1 MAKSPSNMF
10 DRLVNTN
17 PRNLEVLITLMVLK
31 ISKGKMNI
39 KASIKA
45 LFAVIVW
52 GASFVATKVS
62 LRYADP
68 VTVVWLRFSM
78 GVCVLGL
85 AVALKRQFILPA
97 RKDLGYFALLGFLG
111 ITFHQWLQSTGL
123 LTAQATTTAW
133 IVATTPVFMAL
144 LGLIVLKEKLALYQV
159 TGIFL
164 ATLGVLLVVTKG
176 NLPALVTGKFGTI
189 GDFLVL
195 ISAINWAI
203 FSTLSRSVLQKHP
216 ASRMMFFVMSFGWL
230 FTSVLFF
237 STSGIRQISSIPLDG
252 WVAILFLGILCSG
265 IAYIFWYDAL
275 KDLPVA
281 KTGAF
286 LYLEPII
293 TVIVAS
299 IILREA
305 LLLAS
310 AIGGITILIGV
321 GLVNRPSKSTQIID
335 EPT

>member
-1 MAKSPSNMF
+1 
-10 DRLVNTN
+10 
-17 PRNLEVLITLMVLK
+17 
-31 ISKGKMNI
+31 MNI
-39 KASIKA
+39 KAILKA
-45 LFAVIVW
+45 LFAVTVW

-62 LRYADP
+62 LQYATP
-68 VTVVWLRFSM
+68 TTIVWLRFSM
-78 GVCVLGL
+78 GVVILGL
-85 AVALKRQFILPA
+85 TVALKKQFSLPHW
-97 RKDLGYFALLGFLG
+97 KDWGYFALLGFLG

-133 IVATTPVFMAL
+133 IVATTPVFMAI
-144 LGLIVLKEKLALYQV
+144 LGLFILRENLALYQIV
-159 TGIFL
+159 GIFF

-176 NLPALVTGKFGTI
+176 ELSVLTTGNFGTP

-195 ISAINWAI
+195 ISALNWAV
-203 FSTLSRSVLQKHP
+203 FSTLSRSGLQKHP
-216 ASRMMFFVMSFGWL
+216 ATRMMFFVMGFGWL
-230 FTSVLFF
+230 FTSILFF
-237 STSGIRQISSIPLDG
+237 TSSGLEQISSIPLDG

-281 KTGAF
+281 QTGAF
-286 LYLEPII
+286 LYLEPIV

-299 IILREA
+299 IVLSEP

-310 AIGGITILIGV
+310 AIGGSTILVGV
-321 GLVNRPSKSTQIID
+321 WLVNRPSKSRQAVE